1 MRRWI
6 PFTAALATVAFAAI
20 PLAAQAQSFRCVG
33 KDGKKYYGQVIPRAC
48 IGQPYEQLNMQGMV
62 IKRFDP
68 TVDDEDPAAKAAKE
82 EKQREKEAAAR
93 EEARRS
99 RALLA
104 TYTSEKDIEA
114 ARARALAEPERQI
127 VDIKSNIA
135 QARKAARGTR
145 QAQDGDEEFRPRWS
159 RRSRRLRSGLA
170 AQQELL
176 AVKKQIVESIKAR
189 YDEDRKR
196 YQQLTRGR

>member
-68 TVDDEDPAAKAAKE
+68 TVDDEDPAAKAARE
-82 EKQREKEAAAR
+82 QKQREKEAAER

-135 QARKAARGTR
+135 KREKRLAELGKRKTATKVSAALESEIET
-145 QAQDGDEEFRPRWS
+145 AQ
-159 RRSRRLRSGLA
+159 SGLA

>member
-6 PFTAALATVAFAAI
+6 RFTAALAAVAFAAI

-68 TVDDEDPAAKAAKE
+68 TVDDEDPAIKAAKE

-127 VDIKSNIA
+127 ADIESNIA
-135 QARKAARGTR
+135 QREKRLVELGKRKVAPNASAALESEVAT
-145 QAQDGDEEFRPRWS
+145 A
-159 RRSRRLRSGLA
+159 RSGLA

>member
-1 MRRWI
+1 MKL
-6 PFTAALATVAFAAI
+6 FAAALTMLAFAAI
-20 PLAAQAQSFRCVG
+20 PLAAQAQAFRCVG
-33 KDGKKYYGQVIPRAC
+33 KDGKKYYGQIIPQAC

-68 TVDDEDPAAKAAKE
+68 TVDNVDPATKAAEE

-104 TYTSEKDIEA
+104 TYTNEKDIDA
-114 ARARALAEPERQI
+114 ARTRALAEPQRQI
-127 VDIKSNIA
+127 ADIEANIA
-135 QARKAARGTR
+135 QREKRLDELTKRKPAQNQSEIEAAR
-145 QAQDGDEEFRPRWS
+145 
-159 RRSRRLRSGLA
+159 SGIA

-176 AVKKQIVESIKAR
+176 AVKKQVVEAIKAR
-189 YDEDRKR
+189 YDEDKRR

>member
-1 MRRWI
+1 
-6 PFTAALATVAFAAI
+6 
-20 PLAAQAQSFRCVG
+20 VG

-68 TVDDEDPAAKAAKE
+68 TVDDEDPAAKAARE
-82 EKQREKEAAAR
+82 QKQREKEAAER

-135 QARKAARGTR
+135 KREKRLAELGKRKTATKVSAALESEIET
-145 QAQDGDEEFRPRWS
+145 AQ
-159 RRSRRLRSGLA
+159 SGLA